1 MENRS
6 GVLSKISGLFTRRGY
21 NIDSLSV
28 GVTEDENISRMTI
41 VVKENEEILE
51 QIVKQ
56 LNKLIDVIKVVELN
70 PEKSVFRE
78 IALIK
83 INVNPKEKMPIM
95 QTVNIFRA
103 NIIDLNNESMIIEI
117 TGDEDKITAFIDL
130 MRPYGIKEIV
140 RTGLTALSRGPKIIS
155 EL

>member
-1 MENRS
+1 
-6 GVLSKISGLFTRRGY
+6 
-21 NIDSLSV
+21 
-28 GVTEDENISRMTI
+28 MTI

-70 PEKSVFRE
+70 AEKSVFRE

>member
-1 MENRS
+1 
-6 GVLSKISGLFTRRGY
+6 
-21 NIDSLSV
+21 
-28 GVTEDENISRMTI
+28 MTI
-41 VVKENEEILE
+41 VVKENEEIVE

-83 INVNPKEKMPIM
+83 INVNPKDKMTIM

-130 MRPYGIKEIV
+130 MRAYGIKEIV
-140 RTGLTALSRGPKIIS
+140 RTGLTALSRGPNIIS